1 MEGLLRCI
9 RINVVFISFPI
20 LGCQGIGSGRLV
32 MLKMGCNNFQSKNV
46 KDLQQFLKER
56 KVIFSEH

>member
-1 MEGLLRCI
+1 M
-9 RINVVFISFPI
+9 
-20 LGCQGIGSGRLV
+20 
-32 MLKMGCNNFQSKNV
+32 KMGCDNFQSKNV

>member
-1 MEGLLRCI
+1 M
-9 RINVVFISFPI
+9 
-20 LGCQGIGSGRLV
+20 
-32 MLKMGCNNFQSKNV
+32 KMGFNNFQSKNV